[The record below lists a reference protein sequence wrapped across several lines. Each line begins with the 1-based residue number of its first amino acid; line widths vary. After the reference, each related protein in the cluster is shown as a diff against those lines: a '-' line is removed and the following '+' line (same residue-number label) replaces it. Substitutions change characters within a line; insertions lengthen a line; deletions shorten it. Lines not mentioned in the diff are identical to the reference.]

1 MKSKILSL
9 LFVCLLLF
17 YCAPKF
23 NDAKAS
29 DVIKQALE
37 LTEEDSLEILGI
49 SMESKE
55 VALVKFKLNDVQISS
70 KMRKYDTG
78 WQLDEVQNDL
88 GMWIPAENLI
98 KMFSQ
103 PEKQKIAM
111 IDMATV
117 STAIADYITD
127 NGVAPTSA
135 ADLDTGDA
143 IIIELSPFYI
153 KELPIKDPWGNN
165 YRIYCGKSV
174 VGNYGVT
181 NAGYDDF
188 MVISYGRDGEEETWE
203 FNSADPNAGL
213 FVIDTADDFDKDLVM
228 WNGSWI
234 RAPRISRE

>member
-88 GMWIPAENLI
+88 GMWIPADNLI
-98 KMFSQ
+98 RMFSQ
-103 PEKQKIAM
+103 PEKQKTAM
-111 IDMATV
+111 IEIMTIT
-117 STAIADYITD
+117 TALADYITD
-127 NGVAPTSA
+127 NGVAPKQDGIYDENS
-135 ADLDTGDA
+135 DFNLS
-143 IIIELSPFYI
+143 LSPFYI
-153 KELPIKDPWGNN
+153 KSLPIQDPWGNN
-165 YRIYCGKSV
+165 YIVYCGEACN
-174 VGNYGVT
+174 GNYGAMGCVE
-181 NAGYDDF
+181 DDF
-188 MVISYGRDGEEETWE
+188 IIVSYGRDGEEETWE
-203 FNSADPNAGL
+203 YNSADPNAGL
-213 FVIDTADDFDKDLVM
+213 FIIESADDFNKDLVV